1 MTASG
6 KRRTSAEDVD
16 IRVSE
21 PAANKMILVPTPPGL
36 ATSTALSIK
45 VKDVSNFFAESK
57 KHAAAQLLNHDKE
70 VTGELR

>member
-16 IRVSE
+16 IRA
-21 PAANKMILVPTPPGL
+21 AANEMILVPTPPGL

-45 VKDVSNFFAESK
+45 VKDVGNFFAESK